1 MDFLSGLA
9 KGDQPKP
16 TSDQPDHQ
24 EKPSNSDLFASAK
37 LVAGAAQAQFRHE
50 PEKYD
55 KAKVAGASA
64 DLLGAAS
71 GYAKLDETRGVG
83 KYVDQAEDYLRRYS
97 TSSQPTDAPVADPGD
112 HKTEPTTTESTETE
126 KPSAGGGDYIK
137 MAEGFLS
144 KPSGGGGE
152 KTETSSGG
160 GYGDLMKMAGD
171 FLKK

>member
-1 MDFLSGLA
+1 MDFLSSLA

-24 EKPSNSDLFASAK
+24 EKPKNSDLFASAK
-37 LVAGAAQAQFRHE
+37 LVADAAQSQFRHE

-97 TSSQPTDAPVADPGD
+97 SSSQPATDPGD
-112 HKTEPTTTESTETE
+112 HKTEPTTTTAESTETE
-126 KPSAGGGDYIK
+126 KPSAGTGDYIK
-137 MAEGFLS
+137 MAEGFLN

-152 KTETSSGG
+152 KTEASSGG

-171 FLKK
+171 YLKK